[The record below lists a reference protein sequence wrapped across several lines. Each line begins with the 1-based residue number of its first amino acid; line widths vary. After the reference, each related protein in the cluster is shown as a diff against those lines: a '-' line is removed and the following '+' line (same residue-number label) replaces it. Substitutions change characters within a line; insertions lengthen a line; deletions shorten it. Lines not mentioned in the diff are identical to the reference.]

1 MTKAAKTRKRVRGR
15 PLTKTGNRVLW
26 VWAAVE
32 ARRLPP
38 LKGTR
43 RAPLSVSAACSAI
56 AREGGLVIAPTPG
69 GIGDIPASGDRRGTI
84 KNEYRKAVA
93 SMKDRSLPDPNCIT
107 DAETLRDYYKRGKSA
122 LRDMLEPDA
131 DAWRTLSQG
140 IAKKRLVRN
149 KPDFLTN

>member
-1 MTKAAKTRKRVRGR
+1 
-15 PLTKTGNRVLW
+15 
-26 VWAAVE
+26 
-32 ARRLPP
+32 
-38 LKGTR
+38 
-43 RAPLSVSAACSAI
+43 
-56 AREGGLVIAPTPG
+56 
-69 GIGDIPASGDRRGTI
+69 
-84 KNEYRKAVA
+84 
-93 SMKDRSLPDPNCIT
+93 MKDRSLPDPNCIT